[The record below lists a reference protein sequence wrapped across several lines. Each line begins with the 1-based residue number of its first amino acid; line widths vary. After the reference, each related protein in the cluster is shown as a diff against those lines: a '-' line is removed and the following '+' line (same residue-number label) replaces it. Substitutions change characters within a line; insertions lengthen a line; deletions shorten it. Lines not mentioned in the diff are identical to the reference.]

1 MNKEQLA
8 YNLNLG
14 SVVIGPALAVIA
26 TAESV
31 NILIRGTVNNIG
43 GGEVHK
49 AWAIAPFIVAG
60 CATIGSYIAVDE
72 LLKHHLSR

>member
-43 GGEVHK
+43 DGEVHR
-49 AWAIAPFIVAG
+49 AWGQLP
-60 CATIGSYIAVDE
+60 
-72 LLKHHLSR
+72 HL